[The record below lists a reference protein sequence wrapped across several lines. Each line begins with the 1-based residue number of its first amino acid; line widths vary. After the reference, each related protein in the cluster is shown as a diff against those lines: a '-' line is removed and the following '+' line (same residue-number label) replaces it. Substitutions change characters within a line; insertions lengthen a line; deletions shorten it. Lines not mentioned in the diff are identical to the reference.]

1 MNSKASIRN
10 AYGNALLALGATR
23 EDMVVLD
30 ADLSTSTKTSMFAK
44 KYPERFFNIGIAEQ
58 NMMGIAAGMALDG
71 RIVFASTF
79 AVFGAGRAYDQ
90 VRQSIAYPKLN
101 VKIVVTHGGITVG
114 GDGASHQMIEDIGL
128 MYGLPNMNILVP
140 VDANETY
147 NAILSIA
154 DINGPFYVRL
164 TRMDPYLLTES
175 TTKFDLMDVPLLR
188 EGDDIAIVSTGHVA
202 SRALE
207 AAEILKK
214 EGVSTAVYN
223 LHTIKPLNKT
233 KIIEIAKKYGAI
245 VTVEEHNV
253 NTGIGSVISGILAEE
268 YPAYVIKTGIHDV
281 FGESGEPDKLLDKY
295 GISIKDIVNAVKKAI
310 EKRDKK

>member
-1 MNSKASIRN
+1 MNNRASIRN
-10 AYGNALLALGATR
+10 AYGNALLALGDAR
-23 EDMVVLD
+23 RDMVVLD

-44 KYPERFFNIGIAEQ
+44 KYPNRFFNIGIAEQ

-147 NAILSIA
+147 NVILSIA

-164 TRMDPYLLTES
+164 TRLDPYLLTES
-175 TTKFDLMDVPLLR
+175 TTKFDLNDIPLLI
-188 EGDDIAIVSTGHVA
+188 EGEDIAIVSTGHVA

-233 KIIEIAKKYGAI
+233 KIIDIAKKYGAI

-253 NTGIGSVISGILAEE
+253 NTGIGSVISGILSEE

-281 FGESGEPDKLLDKY
+281 FGESGDPDKLLDKY
-295 GISIKDIVNAVKKAI
+295 GIAVNDIVNAVKKAI